1 MNSMDDPPAS
11 AARRAAAMLRQRV
24 LSGELPPA
32 TPLRESVLIGEL
44 QISRNTLR
52 EAFQQLSVEGLTE
65 QRLYKGTVVR
75 RVSLEEVRDIFVS
88 RRTFELRAVEESASA
103 PALRL
108 QALRAACWRTEHA
121 ARRQAW
127 SEVGT
132 ASLQF
137 HQAVVGLLGSRKLDS
152 FFEILAALL
161 RLAFSEVLNEAS
173 FQAPW
178 VPRDR
183 EICELICARR
193 VAEGVAAM
201 EKYLADSEQILLDV
215 LHATRAFGPGGDRR
229 GASAPELALDA

>member
-1 MNSMDDPPAS
+1 
-11 AARRAAAMLRQRV
+11 
-24 LSGELPPA
+24 
-32 TPLRESVLIGEL
+32 VLIAEL

-88 RRTFELRAVEESASA
+88 RRTFELRAVEESVSA
-103 PALRL
+103 PAVRL
-108 QALRAACWRTEHA
+108 QTLRAACCRTEHA

-183 EICELICARR
+183 EICELICAGRL
-193 VAEGVAAM
+193 AEAVAAM
-201 EKYLADSEQILLDV
+201 EKYLADSEQILLDL
-215 LHATRAFGPGGDRR
+215 LHATRTFAPAGGWR
-229 GASAPELALDA
+229 GAAVPEPALDGE